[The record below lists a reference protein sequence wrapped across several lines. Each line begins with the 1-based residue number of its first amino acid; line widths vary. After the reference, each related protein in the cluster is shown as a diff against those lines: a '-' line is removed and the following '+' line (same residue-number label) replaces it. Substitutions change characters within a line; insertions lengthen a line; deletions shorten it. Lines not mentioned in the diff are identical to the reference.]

1 MKRLVAFGCSLTYG
15 QYLDDRH
22 TQSWPAQLGKK
33 LGIDVENISWPGD
46 SNKAILYNILNF
58 DFKSGDVCVVL
69 WTNPYRWTL
78 FNDGTKEDE
87 VIRLGA
93 WQDTPRALAFV
104 EHFWD
109 EHDMTLDMLEKSS
122 HVQLRLDKLN
132 VPVYHTV
139 SSFAF
144 GHTVP
149 EQKWSCANWLDI
161 DFQVIRDNH
170 TPASDGKHPG
180 PLAYKEF
187 SDILF
192 EKINET

>member
-1 MKRLVAFGCSLTYG
+1 MNRLVAFGCSLTYG
-15 QYLDDRH
+15 EYLEDRD
-22 TQSWPAQLGKK
+22 TQSWPAQLGKM
-33 LGIDVENISWPGD
+33 LGVDAVNISVPGD

-58 DFKSGDVCVVL
+58 DFQEGDVCVIL
-69 WTNPYRWTL
+69 WTNPYRWTI
-78 FNDGTKEDE
+78 FNDGSKEDE
-87 VIRLGA
+87 IIRLGA
-93 WQDTPRALAFV
+93 WQNTPRALAFV

-122 HVQLRLDKLN
+122 HVQLRLEKKN
-132 VPVYHTV
+132 IPVYHAV

-161 DFQVIRDNH
+161 DFQIIRDKYEK
-170 TPASDGKHPG
+170 ASDGKHPG

-187 SDILF
+187 ADIIA
-192 EKINET
+192 KIIK